1 MNEWRKENEII
12 ALPKAPVMH
21 VKLTCEK
28 IAIPGNVFHFIF
40 HFFNDKCAN
49 GKYCKMKIAFF
60 PLFQYLLMLF
70 SFFII
75 TIA

>member
-1 MNEWRKENEII
+1 MNGKKENEII

-28 IAIPGNVFHFIF
+28 IAIPGNVFHFLYIS
-40 HFFNDKCAN
+40 FFSDKCAY

-60 PLFQYLLMLF
+60 LL
-70 SFFII
+70 SFNLY
-75 TIA
+75 